1 MFYSVD
7 EHSSSFPS
15 FLCRVLRIQ
24 HLKGRIP
31 RKNSG
36 VLAAMRLYSESG
48 CAELVSKSLPTH
60 RFGHFSGGC
69 WFASIAGMFN
79 DKCAAILAIMDECNA
94 SHFRPFSP
102 AHYHKRRSGALGLL
116 ESDFALEL
124 SDAVPAVGRHI
135 LAPSEVEKERCRSL
149 LESILTPLAKSNAG
163 VWSKKLINRFGS
175 LSAVLSAESHIVQSV
190 IDDDRL
196 PPFLAAIKS
205 ARLHTLATELAGEPV
220 LANSESLINYLMA
233 KMVNNNTESL
243 KVLFL
248 NAANRLLADEDFGSG
263 SVSSLTMYPRAILK
277 RALELNGTALILV
290 HNHPSGNP
298 QPSLSDIEATRA
310 MAKAAQTLGIA
321 LHDHLIIATGGWT
334 SMRSIGAL

>member
-1 MFYSVD
+1 MFQSTNGQTNNFYFLLHWMLPLQYISRWTARTLCRNYVYCGT
-7 EHSSSFPS
+7 HSECPSARKLCCS
-15 FLCRVLRIQ
+15 FLRSRFRVI
-24 HLKGRIP
+24 
-31 RKNSG
+31 SG
-36 VLAAMRLYSESG
+36 GYISANII
-48 CAELVSKSLPTH
+48 SLPIH
-60 RFGHFSGGC
+60 NFP
-69 WFASIAGMFN
+69 
-79 DKCAAILAIMDECNA
+79 AILAIMDECNA

-149 LESILTPLAKSNAG
+149 LESILTPLAKSDAD

-175 LSAVLSAESHIVQSV
+175 LSAVLSAESHILQSV

-233 KMVNNNTESL
+233 KMVNNDTESL

-298 QPSLSDIEATRA
+298 QPSLSDIEATRT